1 MYGYPRMT
9 IYFKENLNT
18 LVNAYLIYPL
28 IRELSIQSRMI
39 KKMKN
44 TKSYIEVVQ
53 LLNLIRKGKEAKQYN
68 DATAD
73 LKDEYYW

>member
-1 MYGYPRMT
+1 MKEKILKTWLTYPMYGYPRMT

-39 KKMKN
+39 KKIK
-44 TKSYIEVVQ
+44 T
-53 LLNLIRKGKEAKQYN
+53 LNPILKLFNYLI
-68 DATAD
+68 
-73 LKDEYYW
+73 

>member
-1 MYGYPRMT
+1 MT

>member
-1 MYGYPRMT
+1 MCGYPRMT